1 MPRRHPATRDLA
13 ARSGDP
19 FSRRNVFYDFDL
31 SLRLIRTFLSS
42 NYREE
47 PIELELTGVIRGSW
61 QDEEARLPRD
71 LEYRP
76 QLTN

>member
-1 MPRRHPATRDLA
+1 LGYI
-13 ARSGDP
+13 GDASQT
-19 FSRRNVFYDFDL
+19 FSDAKPGGAVL